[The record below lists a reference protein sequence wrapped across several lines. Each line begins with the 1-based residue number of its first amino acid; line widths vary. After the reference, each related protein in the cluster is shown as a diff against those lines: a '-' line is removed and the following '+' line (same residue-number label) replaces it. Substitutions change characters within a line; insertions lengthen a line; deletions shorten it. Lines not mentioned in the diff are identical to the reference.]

1 MTINKNKNMIEQFV
15 DFAYDGNV
23 DGMETLLPDVDIN
36 GRNVEGYSALYS
48 AVFKQRVDAV
58 DFLIKNGATIE
69 NDLIGMCFD
78 DFTEDAEK
86 ISNILLKNGYKISQ
100 NDISD
105 YLTPYKEDVWDRN
118 VQNFIKSDYPDLVQ
132 DLINN
137 GAKF

>member
-1 MTINKNKNMIEQFV
+1 
-15 DFAYDGNV
+15 
-23 DGMETLLPDVDIN
+23 METLLPDVDIN